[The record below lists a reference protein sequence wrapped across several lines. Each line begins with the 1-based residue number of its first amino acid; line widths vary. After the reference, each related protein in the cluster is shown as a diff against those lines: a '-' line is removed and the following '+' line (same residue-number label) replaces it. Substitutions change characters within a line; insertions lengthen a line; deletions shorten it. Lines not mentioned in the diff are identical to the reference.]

1 MIYFVNL
8 ATQTTEQIYFETR
21 LCVCQFKYNNKRIT
35 KKQVKC
41 FALLCIALFFLVIF
55 TSSKTGS

>member
-8 ATQTTEQIYFETR
+8 ATQTTEQIYFETC
-21 LCVCQFKYNNKRIT
+21 LCVRRFKYNNKRIT

-41 FALLCIALFFLVIF
+41 FALLCFVLLVIF
-55 TSSKTGS
+55 ASSKIGS